1 MSALPSSIFWSSRFK
16 IWPTPLRER
25 GSPIVAAQTIEHLQP
40 SGFRKRAHSVESGW
54 PSWKG
59 VEADS
64 EVGEVPGEADALEVR
79 VERPLRDLVVR
90 QGVDDLRRDLLA
102 LREVDDLHLAAVDRV
117 AEQQDLESR

>member
-1 MSALPSSIFWSSRFK
+1 M
-16 IWPTPLRER
+16 E
-25 GSPIVAAQTIEHLQP
+25 
-40 SGFRKRAHSVESGW
+40 
-54 PSWKG
+54 G